1 MLFATEFYEPLFK
14 FSGAIDYFNSQLLE
28 TKNPFKKRKLK
39 KQSQRLTQAFSASLE
54 EHAEVA
60 VSSESLSDII
70 VDSVR
75 ADLLE
80 ITNNTGESWNQAIS
94 DVETRLIDAIVTA
107 QTAATIH

>member
-28 TKNPFKKRKLK
+28 ARNPFKKSKLR
-39 KQSQRLTQAFSASLE
+39 KQSQRLTEAFNASLA
-54 EHAEVA
+54 EHADHAVA
-60 VSSESLSDII
+60 SERLADII

-80 ITNNTGESWNQAIS
+80 ISNNTGESWNQTIS
-94 DVETRLIDAIVTA
+94 DVETRLIDAIESAQITA
-107 QTAATIH
+107 TVH